1 MRQLKIYR
9 LTANKT
15 KLVKLLRANGYHP
28 TVHRAQFEKH
38 TLSRSRSYWLAWLQS
53 DGLYTALLSTAGG
66 AAFLRITHGDAQHF
80 IQLSMSELDK
90 FDLKEAVA

>member
-1 MRQLKIYR
+1 MKIYR

-15 KLVKLLRANGYHP
+15 KLVNLLRANGYHP
-28 TVHRAQFEKH
+28 TVHRAQFSKGAVPKH
-38 TLSRSRSYWLAWLQS
+38 RSYWLRWLES